1 MAAPEAAYWLGSTA
15 SNGVWTKATSA
26 PAAGDIAIV
35 MREQDVRVDAKSP
48 RKRAMRDK
56 RA

>member
-1 MAAPEAAYWLGSTA
+1 MAAPRGRIAP
-15 SNGVWTKATSA
+15 A